1 MKKSLRDYM
10 RLQHFKKMISLTKGW
25 LTLGLVVCLGAMLAA
40 CSPHKPT
47 MHPLTK
53 QQKREIALGM
63 LEDQHA
69 AVIHRGNQIDILIP
83 TALLFQTYSTNMQPN
98 AARLLSPLYHAI
110 KTYDVQTVSIQ
121 GINLLN
127 PTHDESLLT
136 RARAGIVGQ
145 HLWHDGLSN
154 DVPLVYGRLRAK
166 DLSDSNLT
174 KDLHAP
180 LIWIHWRY
188 LKTPRMYD

>member
-1 MKKSLRDYM
+1 M
-10 RLQHFKKMISLTKGW
+10 RVQHFKTLISLTKGW
-25 LTLGLVVCLGAMLAA
+25 LTLGLVICLGALLAA

-53 QQKREIALGM
+53 QQKREIAFGM
-63 LEDQHA
+63 LELEHA
-69 AVIHRGNQIDILIP
+69 AVIHRGNQVDILLP
-83 TALLFQTYSTNMQPN
+83 TDLLFQAYSTNLTPE

-121 GINLLN
+121 GIDLQHPLLN
-127 PTHDESLLT
+127 DRLLA

-145 HLWHDGLSN
+145 HLWQDGLNN
-154 DVPLVYGRLRAK
+154 DVPFVYGGLRAK
-166 DLSDSNLT
+166 DLPYSNLT

-180 LIWIHWRY
+180 LIWVHWRY